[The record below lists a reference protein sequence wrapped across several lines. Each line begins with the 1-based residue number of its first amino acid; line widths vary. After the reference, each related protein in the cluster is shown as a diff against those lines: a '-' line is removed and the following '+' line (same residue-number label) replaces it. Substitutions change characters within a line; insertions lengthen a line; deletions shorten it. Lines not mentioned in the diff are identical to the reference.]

1 MTPPDIDLQLS
12 LTNQGY
18 IGLSLYFFGT
28 AAWRRVGRWL
38 EKLRI
43 IPAQPPTEAGV
54 GAELGN
60 KVSTIDDIYN
70 EAFTKRFR

>member
-28 AAWRRVGRWL
+28 AAWRGVGRWL

-43 IPAQPPTEAGV
+43 IPAQPPNEAGV

-60 KVSTIDDIYN
+60 KVIFIVRLLN
-70 EAFTKRFR
+70 EKNNY